1 MLSFQSRFINIKAA
15 KQNRTP
21 MMEAMA
27 SGTVDEFV
35 KHPGKSFG

>member
-1 MLSFQSRFINIKAA
+1 
-15 KQNRTP
+15 

-35 KHPGKSFG
+35 KHPGKSFGSAVLPPE